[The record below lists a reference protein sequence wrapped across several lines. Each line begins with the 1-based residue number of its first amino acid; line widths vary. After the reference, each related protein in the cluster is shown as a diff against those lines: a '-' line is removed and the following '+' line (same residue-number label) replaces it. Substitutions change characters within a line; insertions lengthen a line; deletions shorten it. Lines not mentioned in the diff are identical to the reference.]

1 METAYIQIKKSS
13 NWTIRVHY
21 GMKRELNQILNGK
34 SKKPNTIKV
43 QPHEKDTTKEEATE
57 PNENIA

>member
-1 METAYIQIKKSS
+1 
-13 NWTIRVHY
+13 
-21 GMKRELNQILNGK
+21 MKREQNQILNGK

-43 QPHEKDTTKEEATE
+43 KPHEKDTTKEEATE